1 MSSTKPPR
9 MTIEGQEPPS
19 PKAEEATQPAAAATP
34 QPTPAPAPTPI
45 HVAAAPKATIE
56 PAPVAPKAE
65 PSSNAPTAKVQPQPE
80 PEQAYASASAADA
93 QSAPASSPQ
102 PAAGPAPTSA
112 GAAKGI
118 SAWVKRTF
126 PGHEHAFWG
135 AVIGL
140 IIALLVFAIG
150 FLQTLFIVLLIC
162 LGAAVGQFID
172 GGSSMEEL
180 IQRIMDSW
188 RK

>member
-1 MSSTKPPR
+1 
-9 MTIEGQEPPS
+9 
-19 PKAEEATQPAAAATP
+19 
-34 QPTPAPAPTPI
+34 
-45 HVAAAPKATIE
+45 V
-56 PAPVAPKAE
+56 
-65 PSSNAPTAKVQPQPE
+65 
-80 PEQAYASASAADA
+80 
-93 QSAPASSPQ
+93 
-102 PAAGPAPTSA
+102 

-150 FLQTLFIVLLIC
+150 FLQTLFIVLLVC